1 MRGLSGAVVID
12 NGDGTVTK
20 SGGIPER
27 TREQGEWLIQHGS
40 HVFPNV
46 VSLLDD
52 GYIMEKLDYIDYW
65 DIDNSFVHVAL
76 LRHVWSQPAVVPPTT
91 NTHRLLKEKMQAT
104 IDHHLSGI
112 ISSAT
117 AAAIIAN
124 ATAAAVGA
132 YRLKHSLT
140 HGDPTAENVMSR
152 EGYGNVLID
161 PIRATEV
168 VPDSPAVDIGKM
180 LQSAYGWEHAKYNN
194 GMLAYSHNDIADI
207 VNDEELFEVGE
218 AWAVIHVMRAIPY
231 VKRNMPESMPRVIEV
246 LHKAIER
253 A

>member
-1 MRGLSGAVVID
+1 MRGLSGAVVVD

-27 TREQGEWLIQHGS
+27 TREQGEWLVQHGS
-40 HVFPNV
+40 HVFPKI

-52 GYIMEKLDYIDYW
+52 GYVMEKLEHINYW

-91 NTHRLLKEKMQAT
+91 KTNKLLKEKM
-104 IDHHLSGI
+104 SGI
-112 ISSAT
+112 IDKHLAPFISKTVAEAIMTDAT
-117 AAAIIAN
+117 E
-124 ATAAAVGA
+124 AAVGA
-132 YRLKHSLT
+132 YRLKHALT
-140 HGDPTAENVMSR
+140 HGDPTAENVMFR
-152 EGYGNVLID
+152 PGYGNVLID

-194 GMLAYSHNDIADI
+194 GMLAYNHADIADVI
-207 VNDEELFEVGE
+207 NNDELLEVGE
-218 AWAVIHVMRAIPY
+218 AWAVVHVMRAIPY
-231 VKRNMPESMPRVIEV
+231 VKQNMPDALPRVITV
-246 LHKAIER
+246 LERAIER
-253 A
+253 R

>member
-1 MRGLSGAVVID
+1 VRGLSGAVVID

-104 IDHHLSGI
+104 IDHHLSGL

-194 GMLAYSHNDIADI
+194 GMLAYSHNDIADV

>member
-104 IDHHLSGI
+104 IDHHLSGL

-194 GMLAYSHNDIADI
+194 GMLAYSHNDIADV

>member
-1 MRGLSGAVVID
+1 VRGLSGAVVID

-104 IDHHLSGI
+104 IDHHLSGL

-194 GMLAYSHNDIADI
+194 GMLAYTHNDIADI
-207 VNDEELFEVGE
+207 VNDEELLEVGE